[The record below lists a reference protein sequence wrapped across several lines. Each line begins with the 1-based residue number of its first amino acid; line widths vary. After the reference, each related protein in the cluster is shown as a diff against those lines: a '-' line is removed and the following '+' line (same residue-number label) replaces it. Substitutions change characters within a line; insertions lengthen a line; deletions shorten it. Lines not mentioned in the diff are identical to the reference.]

1 MRLFHVVITSLVLQ
15 CCLAAQVH
23 ASEFGWLEKLE
34 SYAQAE
40 PSAYRDMLAARF
52 KLGDGDIRTV
62 FNNVERP
69 SEAYMILRLGEMS
82 DQLSFY
88 VIHLYHFNKGWTA
101 LADKLEIDPGS
112 SEFRALLAGHDLQ
125 IAAATQNAV
134 TQQAKG
140 DGSREYVKSAG
151 LN

>member
-1 MRLFHVVITSLVLQ
+1 MRVFHVVITSLVLQ
-15 CCLAAQVH
+15 CCLAAQVL
-23 ASEFGWLEKLE
+23 ASGFGWLKELE

-40 PSAYRDMLAARF
+40 PSAYRATLAARF
-52 KLGDGDIRTV
+52 RLGVADMQTLY
-62 FNNVERP
+62 NNVERP

-88 VIHLYHFNKGWTA
+88 VIHLYHFNKGWA
-101 LADKLEIDPGS
+101 VLADKLGIDPDS

-125 IAAATQNAV
+125 IVAATQIDESDHASPV
-134 TQQAKG
+134 EK
-140 DGSREYVKSAG
+140 REYITSAG